1 MHIDMKKIT
10 LLSFCFFLFTL
21 GFAQTPAKNQSK
33 RIMLYGATAHIGN
46 GDIIENSL
54 IVIENG
60 KITSVEDATHVRID
74 ISNAEYFDVIGKHIY
89 PGFIL
94 PNTTLGL
101 ADIDAVRATR
111 DFDEVGELNPH
122 IRSIIA
128 YNTDSP
134 VLPTIRTNGILVGQI
149 TPKGGMISGTSSIVE
164 FDAWNYEDALY
175 KEDDGVHL
183 NWPRKPWL
191 YGDHEHAEK
200 SKDHFTEDLIAM
212 EEFFEKAKAYY
223 LTNKPQLDISL
234 QAMEGLFDGSKQLF
248 IHVSSTKGIKQAVLF
263 SQKMGIKKMVLVGAE
278 ESWRIADFIAENEI
292 PVILN
297 RVHRLPRHKSDAV
310 DVAFKTPK
318 ILQDAGVLYCLDYE
332 GDMERMGS
340 RNLPF
345 TAGTAVTYGLTKEE
359 ALMTITLNTAKI
371 LGIDARLGSLEIGK
385 DATLFV
391 SDGDALDMMTN
402 KLSHAFIR
410 GKRLDLNN
418 HQLDLYE
425 KYKAKYKAELEAE
438 NSIK

>member
-1 MHIDMKKIT
+1 MMA
-10 LLSFCFFLFTL
+10 L
-21 GFAQTPAKNQSK
+21 AQTPANDQGK

-46 GDIIENSL
+46 GEVIENSL
-54 IVIENG
+54 IILENG
-60 KITSVEDATHVRID
+60 IFSSVEDASNVRID
-74 ISNAEYFDVIGKHIY
+74 ISNSDYYDVIGKHIY

-101 ADIDAVRATR
+101 ADIDAVRATK

-134 VLPTIRTNGILVGQI
+134 VLPTIRTNGVLVGQI

-191 YGDHEHAEK
+191 YGNHEHAEN
-200 SKDHFTEDLIAM
+200 SKNHFAEDLLAM
-212 EEFFEKAKAYY
+212 EQFFEMAKAYY
-223 LTNKPQLDISL
+223 LTTSPQLDISL
-234 QAMEGLFDGSKQLF
+234 QAMEGVFDGSKQLF
-248 IHVSSTKGIKQAVLF
+248 IHVSSAKGIKQAVLF
-263 SQKMGIKKMVLVGAE
+263 AQKMTIINMVLVGAE

-297 RVHRLPRHKSDAV
+297 RIHRLPRHKSDAV

-345 TAGTAVTYGLTKEE
+345 TAGTAVAYGLTKEE
-359 ALMTITLNTAKI
+359 ALMSITLNTAKI
-371 LGIDARLGSLEIGK
+371 LGVDVRLGSLEVGK

-402 KLSHAFIR
+402 RISLAFIR
-410 GKRLDLNN
+410 GKKLDLNN
-418 HQLDLYE
+418 HQTDLYK
-425 KYKAKYKAELEAE
+425 KYKKKHKAELEPE
-438 NSIK
+438 NSVE

>member
-1 MHIDMKKIT
+1 MTKMKNLLFILST
-10 LLSFCFFLFTL
+10 LFALQA
-21 GFAQTPAKNQSK
+21 FAQTPAPDQSK
-33 RIMLYGATAHIGN
+33 RVLLYGATAHIGN
-46 GDIIENSL
+46 GEIIESSL
-54 IVIENG
+54 IIIENG
-60 KITSVEDATHVRID
+60 KISTIEDASKIRID
-74 ISNAEYFDVIGKHIY
+74 ISDADYYDVIGKHVY

-101 ADIDAVRATR
+101 ADIDAVRASR

-134 VLPTIRTNGILVGQI
+134 VLPTIRTNGVLVGQI
-149 TPKGGMISGTSSIVE
+149 TPQGGMISGTSSIVE

-183 NWPRKPWL
+183 NWPQSPRLDRNHNHSEDSKVEYNDDL
-191 YGDHEHAEK
+191 LDLEHFFNNAK
-200 SKDHFTEDLIAM
+200 S
-212 EEFFEKAKAYY
+212 YY
-223 LTNKPQLDISL
+223 LSNKPKLDITFKS
-234 QAMEGLFDGSKQLF
+234 MEGIFDGSKQLF
-248 IHVSSTKGIKQAVLF
+248 IHVSSAKGIKQAVLF
-263 SQKMGIKKMVLVGAE
+263 AKKMNVQKLVLVGAE

-297 RVHRLPRHKSDAV
+297 RVHRLPTYKNDAV
-310 DVAFKTPK
+310 DMAYKTPK
-318 ILQDAGVLYCLDYE
+318 ILQDAGVLFCLDYE

-345 TAGTAVTYGLTKEE
+345 TAGTAVAYGLTKEE
-359 ALMTITLNTAKI
+359 ALTSISLSTAI
-371 LGIDARLGSLEIGK
+371 VLGIEETVGSLEIGK

-402 KLSHAFIR
+402 RVTLAFIR
-410 GKRLDLNN
+410 GKKLDLGN
-418 HQLDLYE
+418 HQIDLYNKYSQ
-425 KYKAKYKAELEAE
+425 KYKRNLEIE
-438 NSIK
+438 NGLE

>member
-1 MHIDMKKIT
+1 MVA
-10 LLSFCFFLFTL
+10 
-21 GFAQTPAKNQSK
+21 FAQTPAKDQNK

-46 GDIIENSL
+46 GEIIENSL
-54 IVIENG
+54 IVLEDG
-60 KITSVEDATHVRID
+60 KISSVEDASNVRID
-74 ISNAEYFDVIGKHIY
+74 ISNADYYDVIGKHIY

-134 VLPTIRTNGILVGQI
+134 VLPTIRTNGILLGQI
-149 TPKGGMISGTSSIVE
+149 TPKGGIISGTSSIVE

-183 NWPRKPWL
+183 NWPRSPWL
-191 YGDHEHAEK
+191 YGDHKHTQD
-200 SKDHFTEDLIAM
+200 SKDHFSEDL
-212 EEFFEKAKAYY
+212 EVLKEFFENAKSYY
-223 LTNKPQLDISL
+223 LTNNPQLDITYK
-234 QAMEGLFDGSKQLF
+234 AMEGVFDGSKQLF
-248 IHVSSTKGIKQAVLF
+248 IHVSSAKGIKQAVLF
-263 SQKMGIKKMVLVGAE
+263 ADKMGVKKMVLVGAE
-278 ESWRIADFIAENEI
+278 ESWRIADFIAENEV

-297 RVHRLPRHKSDAV
+297 RIHRLPKHKSDAV

-345 TAGTAVTYGLTKEE
+345 TAGTAVAYGLTKEE
-359 ALMTITLNTAKI
+359 ALMSITLNTAQI
-371 LGIDARLGSLEIGK
+371 LGIDTSLGSLEIGK

-391 SDGDALDMMTN
+391 SEGDALDMMTN
-402 KLSHAFIR
+402 SVSLAFIR
-410 GKRLDLNN
+410 GKHLDLTN
-418 HQLDLYE
+418 HQSDLYE
-425 KYKAKYKAELEAE
+425 KYKKKHKEELETE
-438 NSIK
+438 NSVE